1 LEDADGQG
9 GTDKSG
15 RVQIQEELQLW
26 HQ

>member
-1 LEDADGQG
+1 LEDADGQS